1 MSNEH
6 PAKMFSPFA
15 ADAHRAFATTHAQPD
30 INTALVF
37 PDTNVLLAPYRGS
50 TETLEAIRKVYATLR
65 AAERIIVPAQVA
77 REFARN
83 RLDLL
88 AEVHKYVRDAKSV
101 SVNGK
106 FEAPPILQELPD
118 YVEARRQLDSATEA
132 IKAYRSA
139 LDRVADLMAGWQ
151 AKDPVLE
158 TYEKLFDAQSVREL
172 SVGTQTLEE
181 IRAARYAAK
190 IPPGFRDKNKD
201 DGGIGDL
208 VIWLT
213 ILEAAKAAD
222 RDAIFVTEEAKV
234 DWFHR
239 STDQKLF
246 PRYELMEE
254 FRVNVPGR
262 AFSIMTLAELLKV
275 HGASDRVLA
284 EVRKAAD
291 VSESPFRRAQT
302 ADEHLGLLNV
312 VASEGNRRDAA
323 LICGFCHQTDIQMHF
338 YEGEGTPQLSEV
350 LGFFHYWKCP
360 TYEKGTPVQ
369 LMILGVNREPTL
381 FTWAPLPHQRL

>member
-6 PAKMFSPFA
+6 PAKIFRPFA
-15 ADAHRAFATTHAQPD
+15 ADAHRAFATDHAQPD
-30 INTALVF
+30 INTALIF

-65 AAERIIVPAQVA
+65 TAERIIVPAQVA

-88 AEVHKYVRDAKSV
+88 AEAHKYVRDARSV

-106 FEAPPILQELPD
+106 FEAPPILQGLPD
-118 YVEARRQLDSATEA
+118 YVEARRQLDAATEA
-132 IKAYRSA
+132 IKTYRSA
-139 LDRVADLMAGWQ
+139 LDRLADLMAGWQ
-151 AKDPVLE
+151 TRDPVLE
-158 TYEKLFDAQSVREL
+158 TYEKLFDTKSVREL
-172 SVGTQTLEE
+172 SLGAQTVEE

-213 ILEAAKAAD
+213 ILEAAAAAD
-222 RDAIFVTEEAKV
+222 KDAIFVTEEAKV

-239 STDQKLF
+239 SADQKLF

-254 FRVNVPGR
+254 FRANVPGR

-275 HGASDRVLA
+275 HGASERVVA

-291 VSESPFRRAQT
+291 VSESPFWRAQK
-302 ADEHLGLLNV
+302 AEEQLGLLTV
-312 VASEGNRRDAA
+312 VGHEGNRRDAL
-323 LICGFCHQTDIQMHF
+323 LICGFCHQSDIQMYF
-338 YEGEGTPQLSEV
+338 YEGDGIPQLSEV
-350 LGFFHYWKCP
+350 LGFFHYWNCP
-360 TYEKGTPVQ
+360 AYEKGTPVQ
-369 LMILGVNREPTL
+369 LMILGPNREPTL
-381 FTWAPLPHQRL
+381 FTWTPLPHQRL